1 MRIFVYIYSSYTLTI
16 INMKKTLLTLV
27 AATALFACN
36 QTKQPTEA
44 AEATAAST
52 EEAATPDNVYGAS
65 FQEENVVNAM
75 ELQTLVQGKD
85 SVQAVVRAEV
95 LESCQAKGCWM
106 DVKLDNDAS
115 MKVTFRDY
123 GFFLPVE
130 DLKGR
135 TVVFTGTARREM
147 ISVDDQR
154 HYAQDAGK
162 TEAEIAAIT
171 APKEELRFVADGVI
185 LK

>member
-1 MRIFVYIYSSYTLTI
+1 
-16 INMKKTLLTLV
+16 MKKTFIMLL
-27 AATALFACN
+27 AAAALYGCN
-36 QTKQPTEA
+36 QSKPATEAVDANTPTEA
-44 AEATAAST
+44 TSATT
-52 EEAATPDNVYGAS
+52 YGAT
-65 FQEENVVNAM
+65 FAEENVIPAS
-75 ELQTLVQGKD
+75 ELQQKAANQD
-85 SVQAVVRAEV
+85 SLLATVSAEV
-95 LESCQAKGCWM
+95 VESCQSKGCWM
-106 DVKLDNDAS
+106 DVKLTDGSN

-135 TVVFTGTARREM
+135 TVVFTGTAKREVV
-147 ISVDDQR
+147 SVDDQR

-162 TEAEIAAIT
+162 SEAEIAAIT